1 MNPRDFLTTAAV
13 GLVLVVGGLAIAD
26 SLRGC
31 NDPNPSVAPATTQA
45 ATTDTNP
52 ADGGPLD
59 TPEGWP
65 TGVLDGVLTFVDSDS
80 CRLRRIGL
88 TPGRERPIEP
98 FQTDCAGLWAPKV
111 GARVAFMPR
120 IPDAGSIRLAD
131 LGQSDRD
138 YGVYPLLDGSDA
150 IWSFDAQRVAW
161 CDDLETGIERVILG
175 EARNLGF
182 CPLAYTPEGELARG
196 RGNRLVV
203 GTQTVLTASGPIA
216 FAQFGTDGSALV
228 RVERTLERYAGGAP
242 PVSVRL
248 PGSWTGSEPI
258 VSPDTCLAAV
268 LLGNQIFVFSLCGSV
283 QRLEFEFPDGY
294 AATWSPDGQWLAI
307 AEPDAIVFHRLVGGP
322 DQALRWP
329 ADATQL
335 AWSAS

>member
-1 MNPRDFLTTAAV
+1 M
-13 GLVLVVGGLAIAD
+13 VGGLAIAD

-31 NDPNPSVAPATTQA
+31 NDSDRSVAPTTTQA

-88 TPGRERPIEP
+88 SPGRERPIEP

-120 IPDAGSIRLAD
+120 ILDARSIRLAD

-138 YGVYPLLDGSDA
+138 YGVYPFLDGSDA
-150 IWSFDAQRVAW
+150 IWSFDAQRAAW
-161 CDDLETGIERVILG
+161 CDEREAGIERVILG
-175 EARNLGF
+175 EARNLSF
-182 CPLAYTPEGELARG
+182 CPMAYTPEGELAHV

-203 GTQTVLTASGPIA
+203 GTRTLVNASGPIA
-216 FAQFGTDGSALV
+216 FAQFGTDGSAVV
-228 RVERTLERYAGGAP
+228 RVERSLERYGVHEVP
-242 PVSVRL
+242 LSVRL
-248 PGSWTGSEPI
+248 PGRWVGAEPI
-258 VSPDTCLAAV
+258 VSPDACLAAV
-268 LLGNQIFVFSLCGSV
+268 PVDDGISVISLCSSAP
-283 QRLEFEFPDGY
+283 RIEFEGS

-329 ADATQL
+329 ATATQL